1 MAEKGYVLIHRKIWD
16 NVLFCSSER
25 FDRRSAWLYL
35 IMHANHVEGSFMVK
49 GRLFH
54 VQRGQLFTSVRYLA
68 QTWGWDKSTVS
79 RFLSD
84 IETEKMITVTRTQSG
99 TLITIRNYNKYQV
112 SGGRSSANA
121 DTEPDTEPVANSD
134 TVPSSEPPLLK
145 NVRKNVL
152 RNQKKKT
159 AGGQVIE

>member
-16 NVLFCSSER
+16 NVLFCSGER
-25 FDRRSAWLYL
+25 FDRRSAWLY
-35 IMHANHVEGSFMVK
+35 IVMHANHAEGSFMVK
-49 GRLFH
+49 GRIFH
-54 VQRGQLFTSVRYLA
+54 VQRGQMFTSIRYLA
-68 QTWGWDKSTVS
+68 QTWGWDKTTVS

-99 TLITIRNYNKYQV
+99 TLITVLNYNKYQA

-121 DTEPDTEPVANSD
+121 DTESPSESVADSD
-134 TVPSSEPPLLK
+134 TPSPAESTLLK

-152 RNQKKKT
+152 RNQKKET
-159 AGGQVIE
+159 RGGRVIE